1 MNATHPAAEP
11 PAEPPVPGE
20 VSERARPIAH
30 ASSDTS
36 RGAGG
41 LSEPASTPG
50 HARSDNSRRFG
61 TVLVANRGEIACR
74 VIGTLRRLGIRS
86 VAVHSDADAGAR
98 HVALA
103 DVAVRIG
110 PAAATESYLSVPAI
124 IDAARATGADAIHP
138 GYGFLSEN
146 PDLARACADAGIV
159 FVGPSV
165 AALEAMAD
173 KITAKEIVAARGVPV
188 VPGSTGRDPAT
199 GQALDDDAL
208 ARAALDVGFPL
219 LVKPSAG
226 GGGKGMQVVTSADD
240 LPAALASARRVATRS
255 FGDGTL
261 LVERLVARPRH
272 IEVQVLADS
281 RGAVVHLGER
291 ECSLQRRHQKVVE
304 EAPSPLLD
312 AATRARIGAAACEV
326 ARSVDYEGAGTV
338 EFLVSADDPTTFFF
352 IEMNTRLQVEH
363 PVTEMVTGLDLVE
376 AQLRI
381 AAGEPLGLAQEDVV
395 LRGHAIEARIYAESP
410 ARGFLPATG
419 QVLALTE
426 PDGEGWR
433 LDSSL
438 TEGLRVGGDYDP
450 LLAKAVAHGADR
462 AQALDRLDHL
472 LAGTLVLGIDTN
484 VGFLRAL
491 LADPDVRAGD
501 LDTGLIERFVADGG
515 VPSAAATEDDLVA
528 VALFTLAGRSGGP
541 GSGEDVVASRA
552 VQPGG
557 ARPAVAEAR
566 APGPWGADDGWRLN
580 ASPRPRRVTLL
591 DTAPSTSRAPAPD
604 AGAGDAPTPHAAPAT
619 TSPADPARASREA
632 TVTGGMGDAVV
643 RVDGGPRPG
652 ATRRAAL
659 THVAGRAWRLVV
671 DGMSETVRL
680 AADPD
685 GSVWLARA
693 GRIVQV
699 RVLTRAERLADAARA
714 RLDRSG
720 HGDSPTSP
728 EVRAAMPGTVVA
740 VPVADGET
748 VAAGAVLVVVE
759 AMKMEHALTA
769 PHAGVARL
777 TASPG
782 DLVRRDEVV
791 ARVEPADPDPSA
803 APAPANRPESTD
815 SPAPTGE
822 RAPHDGTGP
831 AGTAA
836 GDVANRGVL
845 AADPPATPTT
855 SAAPAGPPPD
865 EHPQADTPAVP
876 VPSHTPG
883 AP

>member
-1 MNATHPAAEP
+1 MLPQHTT
-11 PAEPPVPGE
+11 
-20 VSERARPIAH
+20 
-30 ASSDTS
+30 DQ
-36 RGAGG
+36 
-41 LSEPASTPG
+41 LSEASRAMP
-50 HARSDNSRRFG
+50 RPSSDNSSAGRRPFG

-74 VIGTLRRLGIRS
+74 IIATLRRLGIRS

-98 HVALA
+98 HVSLA
-103 DVAVRIG
+103 DAAVRIG
-110 PAAATESYLSVPAI
+110 PAPATESYLSVPAI
-124 IDAARATGADAIHP
+124 IDAARATGADAVHP

-146 PDLARACADAGIV
+146 PELARACADAGIV

-188 VPGSTGRDPAT
+188 VPGSTGRDPVT
-199 GQALDDDAL
+199 GRALDDEAL
-208 ARAALDVGFPL
+208 ARAARDVGFPL

-240 LPAALASARRVATRS
+240 LPAALTSARRVATRS

-338 EFLVSADDPTTFFF
+338 EFLVPADDPTTFFF

-376 AQLRI
+376 AQLRV
-381 AAGEPLGLAQEDVV
+381 AAGEALGFAQEDVA

-419 QVLALTE
+419 EVLALTE

-462 AQALDRLDHL
+462 AQALDRLDRL
-472 LAGTLVLGIDTN
+472 LAETLVLGVDTN
-484 VGFLRAL
+484 IGFLRAL
-491 LADPDVRAGD
+491 LGDPDVRSGD
-501 LDTGLIERFVADGG
+501 LDTGLIERFVAAGG
-515 VPSAAATEDDLVA
+515 VPPGTATEDDLVA
-528 VALFTLAGRSGGP
+528 VALFSLG
-541 GSGEDVVASRA
+541 
-552 VQPGG
+552 
-557 ARPAVAEAR
+557 AR
-566 APGPWGADDGWRLN
+566 APGSRGATPHATGPWGADDGWRLN
-580 ASPRPRRVTLL
+580 AAPRPRRVTLV
-591 DTAPSTSRAPAPD
+591 DTAPGTTTPTRAP
-604 AGAGDAPTPHAAPAT
+604 
-619 TSPADPARASREA
+619 REV
-632 TVTGGMGDAVV
+632 TVTGEASDAVV
-643 RVDGGPRPG
+643 HVDGDPQ
-652 ATRRAAL
+652 AARRAAL
-659 THVAGRAWRLVV
+659 TPVAGSAHAWRYVV
-671 DGMSETVRL
+671 DGVGETVDL
-680 AADPD
+680 AADPRD
-685 GSVWLARA
+685 ASVWLARG
-693 GRIVQV
+693 GRVVQV
-699 RVLTRAERLADAARA
+699 AVPTRAELLALRAAARGA
-714 RLDRSG
+714 YADGADVL
-720 HGDSPTSP
+720 TSP
-728 EVRAAMPGTVVA
+728 DVRAGMPGTVVTVA
-740 VPVADGET
+740 VADGET
-748 VAAGAVLVVVE
+748 VAAGAVLVTVE
-759 AMKMEHALTA
+759 AMKMEHALRA
-769 PHAGVARL
+769 PHAGVVRL
-777 TASPG
+777 TIRPG

-791 ARVEPADPDPSA
+791 ARVDQVPDDVS
-803 APAPANRPESTD
+803 PAPAD
-815 SPAPTGE
+815 GPAPAVVT
-822 RAPHDGTGP
+822 PPSHVPTQ
-831 AGTAA
+831 AG
-836 GDVANRGVL
+836 
-845 AADPPATPTT
+845 
-855 SAAPAGPPPD
+855 
-865 EHPQADTPAVP
+865 TPAVP

>member
-1 MNATHPAAEP
+1 MLPQHTTDQL
-11 PAEPPVPGE
+11 
-20 VSERARPIAH
+20 SEA
-30 ASSDTS
+30 S
-36 RGAGG
+36 RGMPRP
-41 LSEPASTPG
+41 S
-50 HARSDNSRRFG
+50 SDNSSAGRRPFG

-74 VIGTLRRLGIRS
+74 TIATLRRLGIRS

-98 HVALA
+98 HVSLA

-110 PAAATESYLSVPAI
+110 PAPATESYLSVPAI
-124 IDAARATGADAIHP
+124 IDAARATGADAVHP

-146 PDLARACADAGIV
+146 PELARACADAGIV

-188 VPGSTGRDPAT
+188 VPGSTGRDPVT
-199 GQALDDDAL
+199 GRALDDEAL
-208 ARAALDVGFPL
+208 ARAARDVGFPL

-338 EFLVSADDPTTFFF
+338 EFLVPADDPTTFFF

-376 AQLRI
+376 AQLRV
-381 AAGEPLGLAQEDVV
+381 AAGEALGFAQEDVV
-395 LRGHAIEARIYAESP
+395 LRGHAIEARVYAESP

-419 QVLALTE
+419 EVLALTE

-462 AQALDRLDHL
+462 AQALDRLDRL
-472 LAGTLVLGIDTN
+472 LAETLVLGVDTN
-484 VGFLRAL
+484 IGFLRAL
-491 LADPDVRAGD
+491 LGDPDVRSGD
-501 LDTGLIERFVADGG
+501 LDTGLIERFVAAGG
-515 VPSAAATEDDLVA
+515 VPPGTATEDDLVA
-528 VALFTLAGRSGGP
+528 VALFSLG
-541 GSGEDVVASRA
+541 
-552 VQPGG
+552 
-557 ARPAVAEAR
+557 AR
-566 APGPWGADDGWRLN
+566 APGSRGATPHATGPWGSDDGWRLN
-580 ASPRPRRVTLL
+580 AAPRPRRVTLV
-591 DTAPSTSRAPAPD
+591 DTAPGTTTPTRAP
-604 AGAGDAPTPHAAPAT
+604 
-619 TSPADPARASREA
+619 REV
-632 TVTGGMGDAVV
+632 TVTGEASDAVV
-643 RVDGGPRPG
+643 HVDGDPRPG
-652 ATRRAAL
+652 AARRAAL
-659 THVAGRAWRLVV
+659 TPVAGSAHAWRYVV
-671 DGMSETVRL
+671 DGVGETVDL
-680 AADPD
+680 AADHTD
-685 GSVWLARA
+685 ASVWLARE
-693 GRIVQV
+693 GRVVQV
-699 RVLTRAERLADAARA
+699 AVPTRAELLALRAAARGA
-714 RLDRSG
+714 YADGADVL
-720 HGDSPTSP
+720 TSP
-728 EVRAAMPGTVVA
+728 DVRAGMPGTVVTVA
-740 VPVADGET
+740 VADGET
-748 VAAGAVLVVVE
+748 VAAGAVLVTVE
-759 AMKMEHALTA
+759 AMKMEHALRA
-769 PHAGVARL
+769 PHAGVVRL
-777 TASPG
+777 TIRPG

-791 ARVEPADPDPSA
+791 ARVDQVPDDVS
-803 APAPANRPESTD
+803 PAPAD
-815 SPAPTGE
+815 GPAPAVVT
-822 RAPHDGTGP
+822 PPSHVPTQ
-831 AGTAA
+831 AG
-836 GDVANRGVL
+836 
-845 AADPPATPTT
+845 
-855 SAAPAGPPPD
+855 
-865 EHPQADTPAVP
+865 TPAVP

>member
-1 MNATHPAAEP
+1 MP
-11 PAEPPVPGE
+11 
-20 VSERARPIAH
+20 RP
-30 ASSDTS
+30 S
-36 RGAGG
+36 
-41 LSEPASTPG
+41 
-50 HARSDNSRRFG
+50 SDNSSAGRRPFG

-74 VIGTLRRLGIRS
+74 IIATLRRLGIRS

-98 HVALA
+98 HVSLA
-103 DVAVRIG
+103 DAAVRIG
-110 PAAATESYLSVPAI
+110 PAPATESYLSVPAI
-124 IDAARATGADAIHP
+124 IDAARATGADAVHP

-146 PDLARACADAGIV
+146 PELARACADAGIV

-188 VPGSTGRDPAT
+188 VPGSTGRDPVT
-199 GQALDDDAL
+199 GRALDDEAL
-208 ARAALDVGFPL
+208 ARAARDVGFPL

-240 LPAALASARRVATRS
+240 LPAALTSARRVATRS

-338 EFLVSADDPTTFFF
+338 EFLVPADDPTTFFF

-376 AQLRI
+376 AQLRV
-381 AAGEPLGLAQEDVV
+381 AAGEALGFAQEDVA

-419 QVLALTE
+419 EVLALTE

-462 AQALDRLDHL
+462 AQALDRLDRL
-472 LAGTLVLGIDTN
+472 LAETLVLGVDTN
-484 VGFLRAL
+484 IGFLRAL
-491 LADPDVRAGD
+491 LGDPDVRSGD
-501 LDTGLIERFVADGG
+501 LDTGLIERFVAAGG
-515 VPSAAATEDDLVA
+515 VPPGTATEDDLVA
-528 VALFTLAGRSGGP
+528 VALFSLG
-541 GSGEDVVASRA
+541 
-552 VQPGG
+552 
-557 ARPAVAEAR
+557 AR
-566 APGPWGADDGWRLN
+566 APGSRGATPHATGPWGADDGWRLN
-580 ASPRPRRVTLL
+580 AAPRPRRVTLV
-591 DTAPSTSRAPAPD
+591 DTAPGTTTPTRAP
-604 AGAGDAPTPHAAPAT
+604 
-619 TSPADPARASREA
+619 REV
-632 TVTGGMGDAVV
+632 TVTGEASDAVV
-643 RVDGGPRPG
+643 HVDGDPQ
-652 ATRRAAL
+652 AARRAAL
-659 THVAGRAWRLVV
+659 TPVAGSAHAWRYVV
-671 DGMSETVRL
+671 DGVGETVDL
-680 AADPD
+680 AADPRD
-685 GSVWLARA
+685 ASVWLARG
-693 GRIVQV
+693 GRVVQV
-699 RVLTRAERLADAARA
+699 AVPTRAELLALRAAARGA
-714 RLDRSG
+714 YADGADVL
-720 HGDSPTSP
+720 TSP
-728 EVRAAMPGTVVA
+728 DVRAGMPGTVVTVA
-740 VPVADGET
+740 VADGET
-748 VAAGAVLVVVE
+748 VAAGAVLVTVE
-759 AMKMEHALTA
+759 AMKMEHALRA
-769 PHAGVARL
+769 PHAGVVRL
-777 TASPG
+777 TIRPG

-791 ARVEPADPDPSA
+791 ARVDQVPDDVS
-803 APAPANRPESTD
+803 PAPAD
-815 SPAPTGE
+815 GPAPAVVT
-822 RAPHDGTGP
+822 PPSHVPTQ
-831 AGTAA
+831 AG
-836 GDVANRGVL
+836 
-845 AADPPATPTT
+845 
-855 SAAPAGPPPD
+855 
-865 EHPQADTPAVP
+865 TPAVP

>member
-1 MNATHPAAEP
+1 MLPLRTP
-11 PAEPPVPGE
+11 
-20 VSERARPIAH
+20 
-30 ASSDTS
+30 
-36 RGAGG
+36 
-41 LSEPASTPG
+41 TPG
-50 HARSDNSRRFG
+50 SRPFG

-74 VIGTLRRLGIRS
+74 IIATLRRLGIRS

-98 HVALA
+98 HVSLA

-110 PAAATESYLSVPAI
+110 PAPAAESYLSVPAI
-124 IDAARATGADAIHP
+124 IDAARATGADAVHP

-146 PDLARACADAGIV
+146 PELARACADAGIV

-199 GQALDDDAL
+199 GRALDDEAL
-208 ARAALDVGFPL
+208 ARAARDVGFPL

-255 FGDGTL
+255 FGEGTL

-338 EFLVSADDPTTFFF
+338 EFLVPADDPTTFFF

-376 AQLRI
+376 AQLRV
-381 AAGEPLGLAQEDVV
+381 AAGEALGFAQEDVV
-395 LRGHAIEARIYAESP
+395 LVGHAVEARVYAESP

-419 QVLALTE
+419 EVLALTE
-426 PDGEGWR
+426 PDGAGWR

-438 TEGLRVGGDYDP
+438 AEGVDVGGDYDP

-462 AQALDRLDHL
+462 AQALDRLDGL
-472 LAGTLVLGIDTN
+472 LGETVVLGVDTN
-484 VGFLRAL
+484 IGFLRAL
-491 LADPDVRAGD
+491 LASPDVRAGD

-515 VPSAAATEDDLVA
+515 VPPEAAAEGDLVA
-528 VALFTLAGRSGGP
+528 VALFSLAGSDAR
-541 GSGEDVVASRA
+541 
-552 VQPGG
+552 G
-557 ARPAVAEAR
+557 ATPHATDQ
-566 APGPWGADDGWRLN
+566 WGVGDGWRLN
-580 ASPRPRRVTLL
+580 AAPRPRRVALL
-591 DTAPSTSRAPAPD
+591 APAD
-604 AGAGDAPTPHAAPAT
+604 EPH
-619 TSPADPARASREA
+619 EV
-632 TVTGGMGDAVV
+632 TVTGDASDAVV
-643 RVDGGPRPG
+643 HVDDGEPRH
-652 ATRRAAL
+652 ASL
-659 THVAGRAWRLVV
+659 TPVAGHAWRLVV
-671 DGMSETVRL
+671 DGTGEPVHL
-680 AADPD
+680 ATGPD
-685 GSVWLARA
+685 GSVWLARD
-693 GRIVQV
+693 GRVVQV
-699 RVLTRAERLADAARA
+699 AVPTRAERLARRAAARPDGS
-714 RLDRSG
+714 DRP
-720 HGDSPTSP
+720 DAPLSPD
-728 EVRAAMPGTVVA
+728 VRAGMPGTVVA
-740 VPVADGET
+740 VAVTDGES
-748 VAAGAVLVVVE
+748 VAAGTVLVVVE
-759 AMKMEHALTA
+759 AMKMEHPLTA
-769 PHAGVARL
+769 PHAGVVRL
-777 TASPG
+777 TARPG

-791 ARVEPADPDPSA
+791 ARVEPRPDDDAPVPADGSA
-803 APAPANRPESTD
+803 I
-815 SPAPTGE
+815 
-822 RAPHDGTGP
+822 
-831 AGTAA
+831 
-836 GDVANRGVL
+836 L
-845 AADPPATPTT
+845 Q
-855 SAAPAGPPPD
+855 
-865 EHPQADTPAVP
+865 HPQADIPAVP

>member
-1 MNATHPAAEP
+1 MDTVHPAAP
-11 PAEPPVPGE
+11 L
-20 VSERARPIAH
+20 VS
-30 ASSDTS
+30 
-36 RGAGG
+36 
-41 LSEPASTPG
+41 PASTPG
-50 HARSDNSRRFG
+50 RAGSDSTSTRPFG

-98 HVALA
+98 HVSLA

-110 PAAATESYLSVPAI
+110 PAAAAESYLSVPAI
-124 IDAARATGADAIHP
+124 LDAARATGADAIHP

-146 PDLARACADAGIV
+146 PELARACADAGIV
-159 FVGPSV
+159 FVGPGV

-188 VPGSTGRDPAT
+188 VPGSTGRDPS
-199 GQALDDDAL
+199 GRALDDEAL
-208 ARAALDVGFPL
+208 ARAARDVGFPL

-261 LVERLVARPRH
+261 LVERLVTRPRH

-326 ARSVDYEGAGTV
+326 ARGVDYEGAGTV
-338 EFLVSADDPTTFFF
+338 EFLVPADDPATFFF

-376 AQLRI
+376 AQLRV
-381 AAGEPLGLAQEDVV
+381 AAGEALGFAQEDVV
-395 LRGHAIEARIYAESP
+395 LRGHAIEARVYAESP

-419 QVLALTE
+419 EVLALTE

-462 AQALDRLDHL
+462 AQALDRLDRL
-472 LAGTLVLGIDTN
+472 LAETLVLGVDTN

-491 LADPDVRAGD
+491 LADPDVRSGD
-501 LDTGLIERFVADGG
+501 LDTGLIERFVAAGG
-515 VPSAAATEDDLVA
+515 VPPGTATEDDLVA
-528 VALFTLAGRSGGP
+528 VALCSLAGADAHGAGP
-541 GSGEDVVASRA
+541 HGT
-552 VQPGG
+552 
-557 ARPAVAEAR
+557 
-566 APGPWGADDGWRLN
+566 GPWSAGDGWRLN
-580 ASPRPRRVTLL
+580 AATRPRRVVLL
-591 DTAPSTSRAPAPD
+591 APAD
-604 AGAGDAPTPHAAPAT
+604 EAHEVTVAGV
-619 TSPADPARASREA
+619 AS
-632 TVTGGMGDAVV
+632 DAVV
-643 RVDGGPRPG
+643 HVDDGQS
-652 ATRRAAL
+652 RRASL
-659 THVAGRAWRLVV
+659 TPVDRHAWRLVV
-671 DGMSETVRL
+671 DGVGETVRL
-680 AADPD
+680 ATGAD

-693 GRIVQV
+693 GRVVQV
-699 RVLTRAERLADAARA
+699 AVPTRAERLARRAAAR
-714 RLDRSG
+714 RDGSERTDGPS
-720 HGDSPTSP
+720 SPD
-728 EVRAAMPGTVVA
+728 VRAGMPGTVVA
-740 VPVADGET
+740 VAVTDGET

-759 AMKMEHALTA
+759 AMKMEHPLTA
-769 PHAGVARL
+769 PHAGVVRL
-777 TASPG
+777 TARPG

-791 ARVEPADPDPSA
+791 ARVEPSPDDA
-803 APAPANRPESTD
+803 APAPA
-815 SPAPTGE
+815 
-822 RAPHDGTGP
+822 
-831 AGTAA
+831 
-836 GDVANRGVL
+836 GVS
-845 AADPPATPTT
+845 ATLQ
-855 SAAPAGPPPD
+855 
-865 EHPQADTPAVP
+865 HPQADIPAVP

>member
-1 MNATHPAAEP
+1 M
-11 PAEPPVPGE
+11 
-20 VSERARPIAH
+20 
-30 ASSDTS
+30 
-36 RGAGG
+36 
-41 LSEPASTPG
+41 
-50 HARSDNSRRFG
+50 
-61 TVLVANRGEIACR
+61 LVANRGEIACR
-74 VIGTLRRLGIRS
+74 IIGTLRRLGIRS

-98 HVALA
+98 HVSLA

-110 PAAATESYLSVPAI
+110 PAPAAESYLSVPAI

-146 PDLARACADAGIV
+146 PGLARACADAGIV
-159 FVGPSV
+159 FVGPGV

-199 GQALDDDAL
+199 GSALDDDAL

-219 LVKPSAG
+219 LVKPSGG
-226 GGGKGMQVVTSADD
+226 GGGKGMQVVTSAED

-312 AATRARIGAAACEV
+312 AATRARIGEAACEV

-338 EFLVSADDPTTFFF
+338 EFLVPAAEPSTFYF

-376 AQLRI
+376 AQLRV
-381 AAGEPLGLAQEDVV
+381 AAGEPLGFAQEDVV
-395 LRGHAIEARIYAESP
+395 LRGHAIEARVYAESP

-419 QVLALTE
+419 DVLALTE
-426 PDGEGWR
+426 PDGAGWR

-438 TEGLRVGGDYDP
+438 TEGLHVGGEYDP

-462 AQALDRLDHL
+462 AQALDRLDRL
-472 LAGTLVLGIDTN
+472 LAETLVLGVDTN

-501 LDTGLIERFVADGG
+501 LDTGLIERFVASGR
-515 VPSAAATEDDLVA
+515 VPSDAATEEDLVA
-528 VALFTLAGRSGGP
+528 VALFSLAR
-541 GSGEDVVASRA
+541 
-552 VQPGG
+552 
-557 ARPAVAEAR
+557 RPAR
-566 APGPWGADDGWRLN
+566 ASGPWADDGWRLN
-580 ASPRPRRVTLL
+580 ASPRPHRFVLR
-591 DTAPSTSRAPAPD
+591 TAAD
-604 AGAGDAPTPHAAPAT
+604 EPH
-619 TSPADPARASREA
+619 EV
-632 TVTGGMGDAVV
+632 TVTGDASAAVV
-643 RVDGGPRPG
+643 HVDGGPRPG
-652 ATRRAAL
+652 AARRAAL
-659 THVAGRAWRLVV
+659 TPAVGHAWRFVV
-671 DGMSETVRL
+671 DGTGETVHL

-685 GSVWLARA
+685 GSVWLARG
-693 GRIVQV
+693 GRVVQV
-699 RVLTRAERLADAARA
+699 AVPTRAERLDVAART
-714 RLDRSG
+714 RLEGSDRTAG
-720 HGDSPTSP
+720 PTSP
-728 EVRAAMPGTVVA
+728 DVRAGMPGTVVTVA
-740 VPVADGET
+740 VEDGET

-769 PHAGVARL
+769 PHAGVVRL
-777 TASPG
+777 TTRPG

-791 ARVEPADPDPSA
+791 ARVDPSPDGATPFDPSPDGA
-803 APAPANRPESTD
+803 APV
-815 SPAPTGE
+815 TGD
-822 RAPHDGTGP
+822 A
-831 AGTAA
+831 
-836 GDVANRGVL
+836 
-845 AADPPATPTT
+845 
-855 SAAPAGPPPD
+855 SAVVGPPGQSPPEQSPD
-865 EHPQADTPAVP
+865 EHSQAGTPAVH
-876 VPSHTPG
+876 VTSHTPG

>member
-1 MNATHPAAEP
+1 MLPQHTTDQSSEASRGTPRPSSDSSQASDELS
-11 PAEPPVPGE
+11 E
-20 VSERARPIAH
+20 VSRGMDRAGSDNNAARDRP
-30 ASSDTS
+30 S
-36 RGAGG
+36 
-41 LSEPASTPG
+41 
-50 HARSDNSRRFG
+50 SDNSSAGRRPFS

-74 VIGTLRRLGIRS
+74 IIATLRRLGIRS

-98 HVALA
+98 HVSLA

-110 PAAATESYLSVPAI
+110 PAPATESYLSVPAI

-146 PDLARACADAGIV
+146 PELARACAHAGIV

-165 AALEAMAD
+165 TALEAMAD

-188 VPGSTGRDPAT
+188 VPGSTGRDPET
-199 GQALDDDAL
+199 GRALDDEAL
-208 ARAALDVGFPL
+208 ARAARDVGFPL

-226 GGGKGMQVVTSADD
+226 GGGKGMQVVTSAED

-376 AQLRI
+376 AQLRV
-381 AAGEPLGLAQEDVV
+381 AAGEALGFAQDDVV
-395 LRGHAIEARIYAESP
+395 LRGHAVEARVYAESP

-450 LLAKAVAHGADR
+450 LLVKAVAHGADR
-462 AQALDRLDHL
+462 AQALDRLDRL
-472 LAGTLVLGIDTN
+472 LAETIVLGVDTN

-491 LADPDVRAGD
+491 LGDPEVRSGD
-501 LDTGLIERFVADGG
+501 LDTGLIERFVTAGG
-515 VPSAAATEDDLVA
+515 VPSGTATEEDLVA
-528 VALFTLAGRSGGP
+528 VALFSLA
-541 GSGEDVVASRA
+541 
-552 VQPGG
+552 
-557 ARPAVAEAR
+557 AR
-566 APGPWGADDGWRLN
+566 APGARGTAPRATGPWGADDGWRLN
-580 ASPRPRRVTLL
+580 AAPRPRSLTLV
-591 DTAPSTSRAPAPD
+591 DAAPGATAP
-604 AGAGDAPTPHAAPAT
+604 GAAPGT
-619 TSPADPARASREA
+619 TTPTRVAREA
-632 TVTGGMGDAVV
+632 TVTGEASDAVV
-643 RVDGGPRPG
+643 RLDAGSGPG

-659 THVAGRAWRLVV
+659 VPVGGHAWRFAV
-671 DGMSETVRL
+671 DGVGETVQL
-680 AADPD
+680 AVDPADA
-685 GSVWLARA
+685 SVWLARG
-693 GRIVQV
+693 GRVVQV
-699 RVLTRAERLADAARA
+699 AVPTRAELLTLRA
-714 RLDRSG
+714 TGRPG
-720 HGDSPTSP
+720 GPEGPTSP
-728 EVRAAMPGTVVA
+728 DVRAGMPGTVVTVA
-740 VPVADGET
+740 VADGEA
-748 VAAGAVLVVVE
+748 VAAGAVLVTVE

-769 PHAGVARL
+769 PHAGVVRL
-777 TASPG
+777 TIRPG

-791 ARVEPADPDPSA
+791 ARVDQVPDDA
-803 APAPANRPESTD
+803 APAPA
-815 SPAPTGE
+815 G
-822 RAPHDGTGP
+822 G
-831 AGTAA
+831 
-836 GDVANRGVL
+836 
-845 AADPPATPTT
+845 ADPGVVAPGEPVAPARPTPTT
-855 SAAPAGPPPD
+855 
-865 EHPQADTPAVP
+865 HPQAGTPAVP